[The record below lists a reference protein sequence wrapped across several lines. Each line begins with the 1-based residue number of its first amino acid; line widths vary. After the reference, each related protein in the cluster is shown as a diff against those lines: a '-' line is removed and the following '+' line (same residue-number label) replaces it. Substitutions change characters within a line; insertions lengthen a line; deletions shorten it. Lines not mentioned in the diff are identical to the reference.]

1 MSDVGA
7 HIFAKWRI
15 VPKYVVPWS
24 VSPSGVRWRF
34 VVQGIIV
41 SVFVECFLVWR
52 GGLVEGC
59 FVG

>member
-15 VPKYVVPWS
+15 VPEYVVPWS
-24 VSPSGVRWRF
+24 VSSSGVCCRF
-34 VVQGIIV
+34 VVQGVLV

-52 GGLVEGC
+52 GGLVE
-59 FVG
+59 

>member
-24 VSPSGVRWRF
+24 VLTNGKARH
-34 VVQGIIV
+34 
-41 SVFVECFLVWR
+41 L
-52 GGLVEGC
+52 
-59 FVG
+59 